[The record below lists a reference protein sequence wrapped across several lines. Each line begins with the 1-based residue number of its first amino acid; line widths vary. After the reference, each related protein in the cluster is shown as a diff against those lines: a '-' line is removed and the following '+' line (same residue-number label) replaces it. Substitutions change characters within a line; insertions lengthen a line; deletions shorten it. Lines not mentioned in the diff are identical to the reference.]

1 MKIKMKNIDNKSIIL
16 LSGGLDSFVSLAL
29 SKDDYNITLALTFDY
44 GQKAREKEIESS
56 KKIAK
61 YYNIE
66 HKVIFLP
73 WLSEITSTSLV
84 NTNASLPELNISQL
98 DNVDLTVNSAKSVW
112 VPNRNGLFINIAASF
127 ADSYNFTNIIF
138 GANKEEGTTF
148 PDNTKDF
155 IDKINDSLEFST
167 LTKPKVFAP
176 LIKNNKSE
184 IVKIGLDKKIP
195 FNLIRS
201 CYTNNEKHCGKCES
215 CLRLKRAIQD
225 IVDKETCSLIFEAE

>member
-1 MKIKMKNIDNKSIIL
+1 MAALSSPTINIDS
-16 LSGGLDSFVSLAL
+16 
-29 SKDDYNITLALTFDY
+29 
-44 GQKAREKEIESS
+44 
-56 KKIAK
+56 
-61 YYNIE
+61 
-66 HKVIFLP
+66 
-73 WLSEITSTSLV
+73 
-84 NTNASLPELNISQL
+84 SLPELSLSDL
-98 DNVDLTVNSAKSVW
+98 DNAGLTTDSAKNVW

-127 ADSYNFTNIIF
+127 ADSYNFTHIIF

-148 PDNTKDF
+148 PDNTQEF

-167 LTKPKVFAP
+167 LAKPKIVAP
-176 LIKNNKSE
+176 MIKNSKAE

-225 IVDKETCSLIFEAE
+225 IDKEVYMSIF

>member
-1 MKIKMKNIDNKSIIL
+1 MRNINIKSVVL
-16 LSGGLDSFVSLAL
+16 LSGGLDSFVSTAL

-44 GQKAREKEIESS
+44 GQRAKEREIDSS
-56 KKIAK
+56 KKIAE
-61 YYNIE
+61 YYGIE
-66 HKVIFLP
+66 HRVISLP

-84 NTNASLPELNISQL
+84 NIASSLPELNISEL
-98 DNVDLTVNSAKSVW
+98 DNADLTINSAKSVW
-112 VPNRNGLFINIAASF
+112 IPNRNGLFINIAASF
-127 ADSYNFTNIIF
+127 ADSFNFTHIIF

-148 PDNTKDF
+148 PDNTQEF
-155 IDKINDSLEFST
+155 IDKINASLKFST

-176 LIKNNKSE
+176 LIKNNKTE

-215 CLRLKRAIQD
+215 CLRLKRAVND
-225 IVDKETCSLIFEAE
+225 TLDKETYYTIFEAD